1 MHLKSISLLF
11 CMLTYASSTEQFKV
25 SRLGNKLPILHL
37 EQVLLLLSAMR
48 AKPST

>member
-11 CMLTYASSTEQFKV
+11 CMLTYASSTEQWQ

-37 EQVLLLLSAMR
+37 EQVLVAYF
-48 AKPST
+48 PQ